1 MLNLLHHVGKYVKAI
16 ENVHDCF
23 EMSKFIKC
31 ELAIKTI
38 LQINSK

>member
-1 MLNLLHHVGKYVKAI
+1 MHNLLPHVRKYVKAI
-16 ENVHDCF
+16 ENVNDGF
-23 EMSKFIKC
+23 VMSKFIKY